1 MRYSYST
8 DLQRPS
14 YLQLNSGKTCGTKC
28 PLNWHHFWDML
39 SLNDHSWSVPVLAGQ
54 LVLWAPKGLPWLRPL
69 QTTRTC
75 FPFSENEAYPKS
87 SVALGVPYSIISHV
101 ISLCT
106 ACVCVCLCMCIYIY
120 THLSL
125 SLSLSLPLSLQLDPH
140 EILYILNQHIYIYN
154 YIYVCIDDPPM
165 NSPNISIFI
174 GYHPLNKSN
183 LAMSFMR
190 GLEDHSDTKN
200 GPFFSGSTV
209 RLGMGNPIEMNSW
222 PRNNWK
228 ILPIKPDFFPWQFL
242 PWVGSQS
249 CHWRD
254 AFRTDRASFASLR
267 PERTQR
273 KLRKMVG

>member
-1 MRYSYST
+1 MWLVYV
-8 DLQRPS
+8 QR
-14 YLQLNSGKTCGTKC
+14 
-28 PLNWHHFWDML
+28 
-39 SLNDHSWSVPVLAGQ
+39 
-54 LVLWAPKGLPWLRPL
+54 
-69 QTTRTC
+69 
-75 FPFSENEAYPKS
+75 
-87 SVALGVPYSIISHV
+87 
-101 ISLCT
+101 
-106 ACVCVCLCMCIYIY
+106 VCVCLCMCIYIY
-120 THLSL
+120 IHISL
-125 SLSLSLPLSLQLDPH
+125 SLSLSLPLSLSNWIPMKYCISSVYRWSPH
-140 EILYILNQHIYIYN
+140 EFPEYLHIHWL
-154 YIYVCIDDPPM
+154 P
-165 NSPNISIFI
+165 SPQQIKPCHEFHE
-174 GYHPLNKSN
+174 G
-183 LAMSFMR
+183 

-209 RLGMGNPIEMNSW
+209 RLGMGNPIKMNSW